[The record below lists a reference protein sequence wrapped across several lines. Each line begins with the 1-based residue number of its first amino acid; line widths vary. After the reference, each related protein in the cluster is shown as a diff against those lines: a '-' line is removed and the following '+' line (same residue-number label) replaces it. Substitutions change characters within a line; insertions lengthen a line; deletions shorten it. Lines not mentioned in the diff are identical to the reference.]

1 MRLFGWQADRAGCAW
16 WRIVEPFK
24 ELATRGHAVGH
35 DVRYTAEW
43 DDADTVLAQRTCMP
57 GPTGSWQEWAR
68 QGRHIVYDLD
78 DDLFSVELGAPN
90 GRFFNQPEV
99 QQRIRD
105 NIAAACRVTVCSER
119 LAEVLAPLH
128 DDVRVVPNG
137 VPAYLLDR
145 PMPAREGRL
154 TVGWAGTPSTLAEL
168 SLAVRPLRRLLDRRA
183 DVEVHTLGLP
193 AEAIREARLQHS
205 RVRCTPPIHDPDAYL
220 AAVDF
225 DVWVAPYRSTAF
237 NRAKAPTKALEAAAL
252 GIPIIASDIEPYRR
266 FVRHGETGF
275 LVRQDHEWDAYLR
288 ELCDDDLRQR
298 MGKAARE
305 LAREHT
311 TEAIAPLWEEA
322 LTP

>member
-1 MRLFGWQADRAGCAW
+1 
-16 WRIVEPFK
+16 
-24 ELATRGHAVGH
+24 
-35 DVRYTAEW
+35 
-43 DDADTVLAQRTCMP
+43 
-57 GPTGSWQEWAR
+57 
-68 QGRHIVYDLD
+68 VYDLD
-78 DDLFSVELGAPN
+78 DDLFSVELAAPN

-99 QQRIRD
+99 QRRIHD

-137 VPAYLLDR
+137 VPAHLLDR
-145 PMPAREGRL
+145 PMPVRSGRL
-154 TVGWAGTPSTLAEL
+154 VVGWAGTPSTLAEL

-205 RVRCTPPIHDPDAYL
+205 RVRSTPPIPDPDAYL